1 MADNDLAE
9 QLLDAW
15 RINNAIHLRLLDAI
29 PAKGLL
35 AVPAGSR
42 GRNVARQFVH
52 LHKVRAGWLRY
63 NGEKTRLRRFPQGAS
78 PTRAQLKAAL
88 RASGKAVEKFLEK
101 NLAGGQVRFFKR
113 RPVRWL
119 AYMISHESHHRGQ
132 IALALKQNGL
142 RLPDKVAINVIWY
155 KWYFGEP

>member
-1 MADNDLAE
+1 MSQDDLAE

-15 RINNAIHLRLLDAI
+15 RVNNAIHLRLLDAI
-29 PAKGLL
+29 SPQGLL

-52 LHKVRAGWLRY
+52 LHQARMSWLRY
-63 NGEKTRLRRFPQGAS
+63 NGEKVSAPRLPKRAF

-88 RASGKAVEKFLEK
+88 RASGKGVESFLK
-101 NLAGGQVRFFKR
+101 KKLQGGTVRFFKR
-113 RPVRWL
+113 RPARWL

-132 IALALKQNGL
+132 IALALKQAGM
-142 RLPDKVAINVIWY
+142 RLPARIATNVIWY

>member
-1 MADNDLAE
+1 MDDLSA

-15 RINNAIHLRLLDAI
+15 RVHNAIHLRLLDAI

-52 LHKVRAGWLRY
+52 LHKVRVGWLRY
-63 NGEKTRLRRFPQGAS
+63 NGETVRAPRFAPRAS
-78 PTRAQLKAAL
+78 PTRAQLKTAL
-88 RASGKAVEKFLEK
+88 RASGKAVEKFLK
-101 NLAGGQVRFFKR
+101 KKLAGGQVRFFKR

-132 IALALKQNGL
+132 IALALKQAGL